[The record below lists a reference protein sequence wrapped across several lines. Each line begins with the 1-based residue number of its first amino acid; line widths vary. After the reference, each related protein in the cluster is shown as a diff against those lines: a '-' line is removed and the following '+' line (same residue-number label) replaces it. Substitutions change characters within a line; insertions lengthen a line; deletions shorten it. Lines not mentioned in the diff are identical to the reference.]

1 MIVVSTPSY
10 FIFSEITIDDK
21 VLTISINQHNNR
33 RFKTGFIF
41 SSDILQSLCDRIIRT
56 NNVRNGKDYEG
67 TGLQFYNIAV
77 YILR

>member
-21 VLTISINQHNNR
+21 ALTISINQ
-33 RFKTGFIF
+33 KGFIF
-41 SSDILQSLCDRIIRT
+41 FSDILQSLCDRIIRT

-67 TGLQFYNIAV
+67 TGLQFYNVVV
-77 YILR
+77 YILRWDNL